1 MSFNRIVSGAFVS
14 YLNTAFSLISNL
26 ILVPMYLFYF
36 GKEEYGLWLVVL
48 SIVNYLG
55 FSNFGIAQS
64 VANLVASANAKSNF
78 NEINI
83 IAATGFWLY
92 ACIIFVIM
100 VIVCGGLFVVEIEDF
115 LNIPDSLK
123 NVVIPV
129 LVISSASFLL
139 KLPLTIFNVT
149 LRSLNLIYKEQL
161 FGLVFTIIQTI
172 GVVVILL
179 SGTGIVG
186 LSIVY
191 GLTGLFSSLVLGL
204 YLYKSISGFSIS
216 RKFVSR
222 KMVGRLIDP
231 SIYFFLLQIGG
242 AFIAGTDNIVITAN
256 IGVAEVASYA
266 VAFQVCYIATRLIS
280 VITASALPSI
290 TSIYASNDRDHLS
303 IVYIQILRSCFG
315 FGLLIIFVLFGVG
328 PSLMVKWIGV
338 ENYVGNITFYFIACF
353 TFISIILYPSDVI
366 MIATTNHK
374 GYAIMTIIEGILNLI
389 LSVWWIHL
397 WGVAGVAAAT
407 IFGRITTN
415 GWYMFYSCYKIT
427 GIGLDSIIRKVIK
440 PYVIPI
446 LGTLIATYFLNIFEL
461 MGWYR
466 IIITTIS
473 LCFIFT
479 VLFYSLSLSNHEK
492 VILKSSVKR
501 YCGLIGNSIKSLM
514 NIWI

>member
-26 ILVPMYLFYF
+26 ILIPMYLFYF

-161 FGLVFTIIQTI
+161 FGLVFTIIQTM

-191 GLTGLFSSLVLGL
+191 GLTGLLSSLVLGL
-204 YLYKSISGFSIS
+204 YLYKFIPGFSIS

-231 SIYFFLLQIGG
+231 GIYFFLLQIGG

-315 FGLLIIFVLFGVG
+315 FGLLLF
-328 PSLMVKWIGV
+328 
-338 ENYVGNITFYFIACF
+338 
-353 TFISIILYPSDVI
+353 
-366 MIATTNHK
+366 
-374 GYAIMTIIEGILNLI
+374 
-389 LSVWWIHL
+389 
-397 WGVAGVAAAT
+397 
-407 IFGRITTN
+407 
-415 GWYMFYSCYKIT
+415 
-427 GIGLDSIIRKVIK
+427 
-440 PYVIPI
+440 
-446 LGTLIATYFLNIFEL
+446 
-461 MGWYR
+461 
-466 IIITTIS
+466 
-473 LCFIFT
+473 
-479 VLFYSLSLSNHEK
+479 LFCLALAQA
-492 VILKSSVKR
+492 
-501 YCGLIGNSIKSLM
+501 
-514 NIWI
+514 